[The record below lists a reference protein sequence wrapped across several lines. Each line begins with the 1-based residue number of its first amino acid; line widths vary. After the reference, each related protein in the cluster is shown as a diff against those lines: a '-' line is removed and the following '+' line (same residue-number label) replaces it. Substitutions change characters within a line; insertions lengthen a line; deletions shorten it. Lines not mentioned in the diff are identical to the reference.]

1 MGEGE
6 VMEGRE
12 ERGKMLMMWTVSR
25 EEEAG
30 GEDFGAVRFSC
41 CEWLV
46 FSRSDASSPCAG

>member
-1 MGEGE
+1 
-6 VMEGRE
+6 MEGRE

-46 FSRSDASSPCAG
+46 FSHSDASSPCAG